1 MCVGER
7 KSENEREAVNVSEIV
22 GLVQRAR
29 EMEDITTVLWD
40 TLRQDGGER

>member
-1 MCVGER
+1 MCVRER
-7 KSENEREAVNVSEIV
+7 KSRIEREAVNVREMV

-29 EMEDITTVLWD
+29 EMEDITAVLGD